1 MAARGGL
8 IIKVIADGFE
18 SFRDYLKNFPDRAKT
33 AMRIALNDVSS
44 GEGLKLLRSEIDEDI
59 NYPKGYLNRDDRLY
73 QRRKALNDRLETII
87 TGRDRPTSLARF
99 AKAAG
104 DGLKVQVKRRGG
116 GILLKRAFFVRLR
129 AGATLTNDNFNMGLA
144 LRVNPGEQVKGKY
157 KHASAQIFPNVFL
170 LYGPSVGQ
178 VLTPIAD
185 ENADTVADMVID
197 EFYRQFDRL
206 EK

>member
-44 GEGLKLLRSEIDEDI
+44 GEGLKLLRSEIEDEI
-59 NYPKGYLNRDDRLY
+59 NYPKGYIGRDDRLY
-73 QRRKALNDRLETII
+73 QRRKALNDRLEAII

-99 AKAAG
+99 AKAASE
-104 DGLKVQVKRRGG
+104 GLKVQVKRRGG
-116 GILLKRAFFVRLR
+116 GQVLKRAFFVRLR
-129 AGATLTNDNFNMGLA
+129 AGASLSNDNFNMGLA
-144 LRVNPGEQVKGKY
+144 LRVNPGEQIKGKY
-157 KHASAQIFPNVFL
+157 KKASALIFPNVYL

-178 VLTPIAD
+178 ALTDTAD
-185 ENADTVADMVID
+185 ENSGTVADMVID

-206 EK
+206 E